1 MRKII
6 FRNPKKRLDLKKL
19 KGENTLVILPSQAAI
34 NFYIRDM
41 LKNSVDITKTEFETF
56 DGIKGKAKRKK
67 PDTILKYIVLS
78 KILKEKFQ
86 DKEIFPE
93 TIDIVLDFFDD
104 IVEKNLGNEDIL
116 KIEGDLFEKLSE
128 VFLQYKNF
136 FEKKSYELYDYVD
149 KEFLEKSKF
158 DSIIIS
164 GFLEFRKSEMDL
176 IEELSN
182 SNRNIYVDF
191 PFNFIKSDLIKDT
204 IDSLKNAIFE

>member
-19 KGENTLVILPSQAAI
+19 KGENTLVILPSQATI

-67 PDTILKYIVLS
+67 PDTILKCIVLS

-86 DKEIFPE
+86 EKEIFPE

-104 IVEKNLGNEDIL
+104 IVEKNLGSEDIL

-128 VFLQYKNF
+128 VFLQYKRF
-136 FEKKSYELYDYVD
+136 FEKRSYELYDYVD
-149 KEFLEKSKF
+149 KEF
-158 DSIIIS
+158 
-164 GFLEFRKSEMDL
+164 
-176 IEELSN
+176 
-182 SNRNIYVDF
+182 
-191 PFNFIKSDLIKDT
+191 
-204 IDSLKNAIFE
+204 